1 MGKAVRTTEKSSFIL
16 FWCLFFIYT
25 SNIIGKTSFS
35 AATVALIN
43 EELLTKTQAGLISG
57 AYWFIYAAGQLVG
70 GFLVNRIS
78 PYLCL
83 NISIIGSALSNLLI
97 IGADGFLPMLVIWSL
112 GSAAQFG
119 LWPAV
124 LKLVSTE
131 IVPRQ
136 RMMAMGRLAFCYC
149 LGSIL
154 SYVFTATILAVTS
167 WEYIFVLCGLV
178 NVIVLPLSIFSSSRL
193 SPALRCEEEEAV
205 QDAGKSEKMTWR
217 VVASSGLV
225 FFCILMVIKAVVD
238 NGIKSW
244 MPPIMMETYG
254 ATPSYTSLLSVVLLV
269 INIFGVLVSH
279 FIYDKTKCD
288 ELKTLIILYTAI
300 VPMIVTLLG
309 FRSLN
314 IYFVTILM
322 SFITLLVYGSG
333 QILQMNYPGRFHAYG
348 LTATVGGIINCFAAL
363 GNVIATY
370 GGGYIADNFGWD
382 VMIGVWNV
390 LLLAFVVIAVAMLPM
405 WRKFRRKE

>member
-1 MGKAVRTTEKSSFIL
+1 MGERVRTTEKSSFIL

-35 AATVALIN
+35 AATVALID
-43 EELLTKTQAGLISG
+43 EDILTKTQAGLISG

-83 NISIIGSALSNLLI
+83 NISIIGSALSNLLLV
-97 IGADGFLPMLVIWSL
+97 GVDGFLPMLVIWSL

-119 LWPAV
+119 HWPAV

-154 SYVFTATILAVTS
+154 SYVFTATILAVAS

-178 NVIVLPLSIFSSSRL
+178 NVVVLPPSIFASRRL
-193 SPALRCEEEEAV
+193 SPVLRCEEEQAE
-205 QDAGKSEKMTWR
+205 QRAGKREKITWR
-217 VVASSGLV
+217 LVWSSGLV
-225 FFCILMVIKAVVD
+225 FFCILMVIKAIAD

-244 MPPIMMETYG
+244 MPTIMMETYG

-269 INIFGVLVSH
+269 INIFGVLVCH

-300 VPMIVTLLG
+300 VPMILMLLG
-309 FRSLN
+309 FKSLN
-314 IYFVTILM
+314 IYLVTVLM
-322 SFITLLVYGSG
+322 SFITLLLYGSG

-348 LTATVGGIINCFAAL
+348 LTATVGGIINCFAAV

-390 LLLAFVVIAVAMLPM
+390 LLLAFVAISVAMLPM